1 MQEVQALEFRKI
13 TDDITVSP
21 QITADHLQEIA
32 DAGYRAVICNRPDGE
47 GADQPTFD
55 EIAAAAKAKG
65 LEARYQPV
73 TSGKVMDEDAE
84 AFGQLL
90 RELPGPVF
98 AYCRTGTRSATLW
111 SLSQAKTQ
119 APATILAATK
129 GAGYDMAGVVRRIV
143 NGGKTP
149 TDEGDAKFDVVI
161 VGGGAGVMGMAN
173 VGERLRG
180 RCFG

>member
-90 RELPGPVF
+90 REGKI
-98 AYCRTGTRSATLW
+98 R
-111 SLSQAKTQ
+111 KTSGGRFT
-119 APATILAATK
+119 AAETISYKPAA
-129 GAGYDMAGVVRRIV
+129 
-143 NGGKTP
+143 NG
-149 TDEGDAKFDVVI
+149 
-161 VGGGAGVMGMAN
+161 
-173 VGERLRG
+173 
-180 RCFG
+180 